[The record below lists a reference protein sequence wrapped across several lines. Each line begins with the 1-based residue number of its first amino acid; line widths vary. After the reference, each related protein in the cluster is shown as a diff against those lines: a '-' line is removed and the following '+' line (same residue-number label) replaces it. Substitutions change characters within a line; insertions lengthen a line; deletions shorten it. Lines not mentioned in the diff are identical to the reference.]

1 MTNPYLLIIKVNN
14 YHRLSYPP
22 CCLISLMRSL
32 SFMGTSMMPWTGGL
46 LPLENLTR
54 VTSPGASANSAW
66 TAAAESAMT
75 ALGKEKE

>member
-1 MTNPYLLIIKVNN
+1 
-14 YHRLSYPP
+14 
-22 CCLISLMRSL
+22 MRSL
-32 SFMGTSMMPWTGGL
+32 SFMGTSMMPLTGGL

-54 VTSPGASANSAW
+54 VTSPGSSANSAW